1 MVSLESNVP
10 WPYTAGP
17 LNIWIWVHDGSH
29 EADLHD
35 NLSNQPGVQNI
46 FYPENIDIHKNTEEE
61 LAETHHFIE
70 TAKELSDNLC

>member
-1 MVSLESNVP
+1 VVSLES
-10 WPYTAGP
+10 
-17 LNIWIWVHDGSH
+17 
-29 EADLHD
+29 

-46 FYPENIDIHKNTEEE
+46 FYPENIDTHKNTEEE